1 MEEIKEILK
10 ETQKTLQGNNEELKK
25 IEKKIITDK
34 KSLILGSLS
43 MLILEVVSVAYFM
56 DYL

>member
-1 MEEIKEILK
+1 MEEIKEILQ

-34 KSLILGSLS
+34 KSIILGRLS
-43 MLILEVVSVAYFM
+43 MLIL
-56 DYL
+56 

>member
-1 MEEIKEILK
+1 MEEIKEILQ

-34 KSLILGSLS
+34 KSIILGSLS
-43 MLILEVVSVAYFM
+43 MLILEVFSVAYFM

>member
-1 MEEIKEILK
+1 MEEIKEILQ